1 MSARIV
7 LASASAGR
15 AAALEK
21 AGVAA
26 VRDPADIDEAAFR
39 KNFTGDTQALA
50 TALACEK
57 AVAVSRRHP
66 GAFVI
71 GGDQIL
77 DCAGRRF
84 DKAATMEEARQK
96 LLILRGREH
105 RLVTAICVARDGEIV
120 WRHVENPRMVMRDF
134 SNAFLDDYLAG
145 SGEKI
150 LASVGCYL
158 LEDGGAPLFEKI
170 EGDYFSILGLP
181 LLPLLG
187 WLREQGVLQK

>member
-15 AAALEK
+15 ATVLQK
-21 AGVAA
+21 AGVEV
-26 VRDPADIDEAAFR
+26 VRDPADIDETAFK
-39 KNFTGDTQALA
+39 KNFKGDTQALA
-50 TALACEK
+50 MALACEK
-57 AVAVSRRHP
+57 AVVVSKRHA
-66 GAFVI
+66 GAYVI

-77 DCAGRRF
+77 DCAGQRF
-84 DKAATMEEARQK
+84 DKAADMEEARQK
-96 LLILRGREH
+96 LLILRGRAH
-105 RLVTAICVARDGEIV
+105 TLVTAICVARDGKII
-120 WRHVENPRMVMRDF
+120 WRHTENPRMVMRDF
-134 SNAFLDDYLAG
+134 SNGFLDDYLAR

-187 WLREQGVLQK
+187 WLREEGVLQK